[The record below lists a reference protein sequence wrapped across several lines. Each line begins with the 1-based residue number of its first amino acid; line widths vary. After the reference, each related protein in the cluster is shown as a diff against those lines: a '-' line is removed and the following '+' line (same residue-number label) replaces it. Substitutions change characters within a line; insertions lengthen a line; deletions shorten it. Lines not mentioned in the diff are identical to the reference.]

1 MPDESFKHPRR
12 VLTVADHAR
21 DFAGMRYV
29 YPVISRRARG
39 VSIGINLSPNN
50 ACNWRCIYCQVPNLA
65 RGASPPV
72 DFPLFEREL
81 DQLTTAICSGSYL
94 VDHAP
99 PEARTLKDFA
109 VSGNGEPTS
118 CPDFASVV
126 RHVGEVRAR
135 YDLVDRAGMVL
146 ITNGSLVQR
155 PQVKEGLEKLAALDG
170 EVWFKLD
177 RGSDPDLAT
186 ANGTPLSLDNH
197 LVRLCQTSS
206 ICRTR
211 IQSCWFTMAGN
222 DPSSSELDGFVGTLR
237 KALTLGAKIASIQ
250 LYTLARKPQLPEGAN
265 LGPVSASW
273 LTELGARLTELGFSV
288 DIGD

>member
-1 MPDESFKHPRR
+1 LPDESFKHPRT
-12 VLTVADHAR
+12 VLTVADHTR
-21 DFAGMRYV
+21 DFARMKYV
-29 YPVISRRARG
+29 YPVISRRAKG

-50 ACNWRCIYCQVPNLA
+50 ACNWRCVYCQVPNLA

-72 DFPLFEREL
+72 DFPLFESEL
-81 DQLTTAICSGSYL
+81 DQLTAAICSGSYL

-118 CPDFASVV
+118 CPDFSSVV

-135 YDLVDRAGMVL
+135 YGLADRVGMVL

-155 PQVKEGLEKLAALDG
+155 PQVQEGLQRLAAFGG

-177 RGSDPDLAT
+177 RGSEPELAA

-197 LVRLCQTSS
+197 LARLCQTAS

-211 IQSCWFTMAGN
+211 IQSCWFTTAGN
-222 DPSSSELDGFVGTLR
+222 HPSPSELDGFVATLR
-237 KALTLGAKIASIQ
+237 KALSLGAKIASIQ
-250 LYTLARKPQLPEGAN
+250 LYTLARKPLLPEGAN

-273 LTELGARLTELGFSV
+273 LTELGTRLTELGLTV